1 MTTYLFS
8 LTPVF
13 PYAFLC
19 LSVCVFTSEVVL
31 PLFSGGGVRRLVRYV
46 FPHPVHPLLHHGV
59 RTQASL
65 CDVCVRACAGKQ
77 AGRQAGCGV
86 GVPDL
91 NIWISTDFRGAALT
105 SI

>member
-59 RTQASL
+59 RTQAKV
-65 CDVCVRACAGKQ
+65 CVTCVCVRVQ
-77 AGRQAGCGV
+77 VGRQAGRMRC
-86 GVPDL
+86 
-91 NIWISTDFRGAALT
+91 WCARF
-105 SI
+105 